1 MRIIRMNF
9 LLACLVVAALTSA
22 SAQTPNTK
30 TASSENGRW
39 VVVPATANPV
49 VNQGTPYMFAWRL
62 DTKTG
67 DLEMCTYD
75 PGGWT
80 RAISKKPET
89 LNCSPVTRATNDPLG
104 VR

>member
-1 MRIIRMNF
+1 MRIIRNF

-22 SAQTPNTK
+22 RAQAPNTK

-39 VVVPATANPV
+39 VVVPATANPL

-80 RAISKKPET
+80 RAVSKKPET

-104 VR
+104 IR